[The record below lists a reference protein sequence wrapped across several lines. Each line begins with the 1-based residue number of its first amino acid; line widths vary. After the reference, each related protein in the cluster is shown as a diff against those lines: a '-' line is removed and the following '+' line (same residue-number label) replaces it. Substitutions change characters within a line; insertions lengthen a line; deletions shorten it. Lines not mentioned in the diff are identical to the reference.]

1 MRLAASWGVSKN
13 EEWRIAMTESL
24 RHFEAFLRAPSRRNQ
39 EWATAA
45 LLRGE
50 ILRQLGRFAEAAQH
64 LRTLEKQSAPIRTR
78 HRDYVNQGSLRL
90 LPNRIANPTR
100 SVSYRGTSVA
110 SCRGP

>member
-1 MRLAASWGVSKN
+1 MRSSPHPGGLSRT

-64 LRTLEKQSAPIRTR
+64 LRTLESRAPSFAPAPR
-78 HRDYVNQGSLRL
+78 LRESGACAYC
-90 LPNRIANPTR
+90 RI
-100 SVSYRGTSVA
+100 G
-110 SCRGP
+110 